1 MVPRK
6 ASSPSMN
13 QHQHHCYHLD
23 LPMLMNPLLLLV
35 IVPVASYYWAFG
47 CDDYSE
53 LVFA

>member
-6 ASSPSMN
+6 ASPSMN